1 MILHRFSR
9 MLAVTALAVAVA
21 AMVSCQ
27 RETRQQA
34 EAQSPE
40 TGTAFAPDTLAET
53 PPRPSETPAA
63 GGDRPVAPP
72 TRGGGR
78 APGGAGGV
86 APGTV
91 SPTPVAPAPP
101 PPPPRKQATL
111 AAGTAIEVRT
121 TNTLS
126 TKVVKTGERFVAT
139 LEQPLM
145 SGTWVIAPK
154 GATVE
159 GKIVEADEGGRV
171 KGLASLTVALTAL
184 TTEDGQR
191 VPLETNSVSVQAKS
205 SVKKDVAKTGIAT
218 GVGAA
223 VGAIAGGG
231 KGAAIGAGVGAGAGA
246 AGTLATRGDPAVIPA
261 ETVLHFQLAAPVTV
275 TERR

>member
-1 MILHRFSR
+1 
-9 MLAVTALAVAVA
+9 
-21 AMVSCQ
+21 
-27 RETRQQA
+27 
-34 EAQSPE
+34 
-40 TGTAFAPDTLAET
+40 
-53 PPRPSETPAA
+53 
-63 GGDRPVAPP
+63 
-72 TRGGGR
+72 
-78 APGGAGGV
+78 V

-91 SPTPVAPAPP
+91 SPTAVAPTPAAPPPAPAPP
-101 PPPPRKQATL
+101 PPPPPKQATL

-139 LEQPLM
+139 LEQPLA

-184 TTEDGQR
+184 TAEDGQR

-205 SVKKDVAKTGIAT
+205 SVKKDAAKTGIAT

-223 VGAIAGGG
+223 IGAIAGGG

-261 ETVLHFQLAAPVTV
+261 ETVLQFQLAAPVTV